1 MPVMQQKL
9 IQDFFDADEIDRLIA
24 KKQLDIDPGVEIL
37 KDLIKKVR
45 DDIRIMDEEKS
56 KILEAK
62 NKELNEKNTIRKKE
76 LESKLLASD
85 SIDERNK
92 RRRLLQ
98 EDYNRYKQEMLIIQE
113 ICYRKGWFD

>member
-9 IQDFFDADEIDRLIA
+9 IQDFFDADEVDRLMA
-24 KKQLDIDPGVEIL
+24 KKQIDIDPGVDIL

-45 DDIRIMDEEKS
+45 EDIRIMDEDTKGKLDI
-56 KILEAK
+56 KI
-62 NKELNEKNTIRKKE
+62 KELNDKNMVRKKE
-76 LESKLLASD
+76 LETKILVND

-98 EDYNRYKQEMLIIQE
+98 EDYNRYRQELVIIQE
-113 ICYRKGWFD
+113 LCYRKGWFD

>member
-56 KILEAK
+56 KLLDGK

-76 LESKLLASD
+76 LENKLLAAD